1 MKIYS
6 IKLFYIFIIISIPLL
21 LKAQADDYL
30 NFSEKKETLSVKKV
44 NNQHICLKNIWKN
57 PYFKATTGNLSGM
70 IIGGIIGGFVTA
82 KAFASDTRD
91 KPYAG
96 LDNIGYVGF
105 GVYTGSIIGAAT
117 GTTIA
122 LGSGLTMQEKGII
135 FSMSIAPHLVH
146 YGILL
151 NDKTAPAHSKPFK
164 VSFGI
169 SFPLSIALPAYY
181 KKCIKTKG
189 K

>member
-6 IKLFYIFIIISIPLL
+6 IKLFYIFFIISIPLL

-30 NFSEKKETLSVKKV
+30 NFSGEKETLSVRKV
-44 NNQHICLKNIWKN
+44 NNQYICLKNIWKN
-57 PYFKATTGNLSGM
+57 PYFKATTGNLSGFALGAIVGG
-70 IIGGIIGGFVTA
+70 IIFSAIDQTETKGNPDASLKALGVLAMGAYTGGIIG
-82 KAFASDTRD
+82 S
-91 KPYAG
+91 
-96 LDNIGYVGF
+96 
-105 GVYTGSIIGAAT
+105 AT

-151 NDKTAPAHSKPFK
+151 NDKTAPAHSKSFK